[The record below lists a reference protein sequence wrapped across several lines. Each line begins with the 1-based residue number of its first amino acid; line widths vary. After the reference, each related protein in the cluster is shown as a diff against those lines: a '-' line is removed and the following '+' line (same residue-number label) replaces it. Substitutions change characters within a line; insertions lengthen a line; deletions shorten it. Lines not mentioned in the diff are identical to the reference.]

1 MKKYVLMFSA
11 ILLIT
16 GTAFYKPIKAKLQG
30 KPVDKNIV
38 FTIYKGANYTSKI
51 YDCTY
56 VQVHVT
62 VEKVRG
68 DKHTIVWDKTF
79 DEKLLKLYP
88 TIKNAIAQQINVAG
102 VFEKKEHL
110 QVKYVLTYN
119 SKGTELQMQGDSV
132 IIDSANISTLSPKGQ
147 LALVL

>member
-1 MKKYVLMFSA
+1 MLSV

-16 GTAFYKPIKAKLQG
+16 GTAFYKPIKEKIQE
-30 KPVDKNIV
+30 KPVDKNIS
-38 FTIYKGANYTSKI
+38 FAIYKGADYTAKV

-56 VQVHVT
+56 VQVQVT
-62 VEKVRG
+62 VEKVRD
-68 DKHTIVWDKTF
+68 DKCTVVWDKTF
-79 DEKLLKLYP
+79 DEKLLKQYP
-88 TIKNAIAQQINVAG
+88 TAKNAIAEQINITG

-119 SKGTELQMQGDSV
+119 SKGTELQMQGENV
-132 IIDSANISTLSPKGQ
+132 IADSANISALSPKGQ

>member
-1 MKKYVLMFSA
+1 MKKYIIMLAV
-11 ILLIT
+11 ILLVT
-16 GTAFYKPIKAKLQG
+16 GTAFYKPIKEKLQE
-30 KPVDKNIV
+30 KPVDKNIS

-56 VQVHVT
+56 VQVHIT

-68 DKHTIVWDKTF
+68 NKHTIVWDKTF
-79 DEKLLKLYP
+79 DEKLLKQYP
-88 TIKNAIAQQINVAG
+88 TIKNAMAQQINVAG

-119 SKGTELQMQGDSV
+119 SKGTELQMQGENV
-132 IIDSANISTLSPKGQ
+132 ITDSANISALSPK
-147 LALVL
+147 